1 MAASLGTMADGIH
14 TEVEIGDPQPCQVAR
29 FGTGDDAVTSV
40 RRTGLPDGE
49 GAVHEEFTVG
59 PAQRVTDGGGTRTDD
74 VRTPDV
80 SEVRTP
86 EVSEVRT
93 FDASEGNTL
102 DGSGPAADDPASVAI
117 EERFAYDDRTVYG
130 MERSRQD
137 CVCEQIE
144 AAGCVVRD
152 VAVVDGCLQVTFL
165 ASDIERLESVLG
177 RLNLAYDD
185 VYVRRLLRSEEA
197 VEGADAVMVDRS
209 LLTDRQR
216 EVLATAHGLGYFE
229 HPRDTSATAVAEELE
244 ITTATFTE
252 HLAAAQRKLLGE
264 LL

>member
-1 MAASLGTMADGIH
+1 MADGIH
-14 TEVEIGDPQPCQVAR
+14 TEVEIGDPQPCQVAGY
-29 FGTGDDAVTSV
+29 GTGDDAVTSV
-40 RRTGLPDGE
+40 RRTGLPGAE

-59 PAQRVTDGGGTRTDD
+59 PAQRVTDGGSTRADD
-74 VRTPDV
+74 VRTPDA
-80 SEVRTP
+80 SEGRTP
-86 EVSEVRT
+86 
-93 FDASEGNTL
+93 DASEGRTL
-102 DGSGPAADDPASVAI
+102 DGTGPAADGPASVAI

-165 ASDIERLESVLG
+165 TSDIERLESVLG

-229 HPRDTSATAVAEELE
+229 HPRDTSATEVAEELG